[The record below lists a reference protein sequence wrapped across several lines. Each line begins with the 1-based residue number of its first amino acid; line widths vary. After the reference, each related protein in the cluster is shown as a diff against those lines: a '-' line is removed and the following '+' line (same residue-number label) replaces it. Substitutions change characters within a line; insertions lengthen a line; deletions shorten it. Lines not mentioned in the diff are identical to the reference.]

1 MASSSLYDTFGNEL
15 RYDVLKST
23 LTTFLENATIKFPL
37 PQASSEI
44 LGNLEENSLDK
55 INPEVLTQVKT
66 RLQRIGFKEANANAL
81 SIVLIKV
88 AESLGTSPMEFFS
101 INENT
106 LKITKDAYDAINA
119 MRPKGNRINLVVP
132 KTNSKSS
139 ANKLIKA

>member
-132 KTNSKSS
+132 KTNSKSP

>member
-1 MASSSLYDTFGNEL
+1 MSSSLYETFGNEL
-15 RYDVLKST
+15 RYDVLQST

-44 LGNLEENSLDK
+44 LGNLEKDSLST
-55 INPEVLTQVKT
+55 INPEVLTQIKT
-66 RLQRIGFKEANANAL
+66 RLEKIGFKEANANAL

-88 AESLGTSPMEFFS
+88 AESMGTSPMEFFS

-119 MRPKGNRINLVVP
+119 LRPKGNRINLVVP
-132 KTNSKSS
+132 KSNSKSRVG
-139 ANKLIKA
+139 KLIKA

>member
-1 MASSSLYDTFGNEL
+1 MSSSLYETFGNEL

-23 LTTFLENATIKFPL
+23 LTTFLDNATIKFPL

-44 LGNLEENSLDK
+44 LGNLEEGSLDH

-66 RLQRIGFKEANANAL
+66 RLIRIGFKEANANAL
-81 SIVLIKV
+81 SVVLIKV
-88 AESLGTSPMEFFS
+88 AESLKTSPMEFFS

-119 MRPKGNRINLVVP
+119 LRPQGNRINLVVP
-132 KTNSKSS
+132 KTNSKSR
-139 ANKLIKA
+139 AGKLIKA